1 MSGNSLKEQA
11 DHQDGAES
19 QNGARSTLIS
29 RNITVQG
36 HRTSVRLEP
45 EMWTALR
52 DITRREGC
60 RIHDLC
66 SLIQLRKK
74 PDTSLTAAIRVFLML
89 YYRAS
94 STEEGH
100 QRCGH
105 GNFANMLTRAR
116 VTMGDLVKGEQLP
129 EKSDDFIPAV
139 IACGEGGSTT
149 RDPSPGIFRGGIV

>member
-1 MSGNSLKEQA
+1 MGENSLREMTNPASGA
-11 DHQDGAES
+11 DPQTET
-19 QNGARSTLIS
+19 RSTLIS
-29 RNITVQG
+29 RNITILG

-45 EMWTALR
+45 EMWTALC
-52 DITRREGC
+52 DIARREGC
-60 RIHDLC
+60 RTHDLC

-74 PDTSLTAAIRVFLML
+74 SDTSLTAAIRVFLML

-116 VTMGDLVKGEQLP
+116 VTMEDLVKGKLQSKAILKEGDFVPVMIVSMEQSSVQRP
-129 EKSDDFIPAV
+129 
-139 IACGEGGSTT
+139 
-149 RDPSPGIFRGGIV
+149 

>member
-1 MSGNSLKEQA
+1 MGENSFKEE
-11 DHQDGAES
+11 DGHRDGGES

-29 RNITVQG
+29 RNITVLG

-52 DITRREGC
+52 DISRREEC

-105 GNFANMLTRAR
+105 GSFANMLNRAR
-116 VTMGDLVKGEQLP
+116 VTMGDLVKSKHLP
-129 EKSDDFIPAV
+129 EKADDFIPAV
-139 IACGEGGSTT
+139 IARGEGGSTT
-149 RDPSPGIFRGGIV
+149 RAPSPGIFRGGIV